1 MRARS
6 GNRPRRWRLAG
17 WTALALAFAVLSGL
31 GVGRWFAGV
40 ARDEVIREADTAA
53 ALREA
58 VLRSELEKFRS
69 LPVVLAQDPD
79 LRRALV
85 RPDPAGAAELNRKL
99 ETLSRETRAAVIYGI
114 DAAGN
119 TIAAS
124 NWREPTSFVGANYAF
139 RPYFKQAIAAG
150 ESEYF
155 LLGTVSRQPGLFLA
169 RQVRQGDGP
178 AAGVVVVKVQFDAL
192 EAQWARSA
200 DRAFV
205 TGERDVVLITS
216 VPQWRFR
223 TLTPQSTSERAA
235 TREILQLDT
244 ELPLDP
250 LPLTFVRNAQL
261 TATETGAV
269 DSSEFIVSRLDT
281 AAAGWTLH
289 VLAAASGTVA
299 ASRTA
304 GQLTGASL
312 ALLFAVAA
320 ATVRSRRRRQRS
332 DSQRREIARAELEAQ
347 VAARTQDLQ
356 LANASLSYEIEERRR
371 TEATL
376 HTLQDDLIQANKLAV
391 LGQVTA
397 GVAHEM
403 NQPLAAIR
411 SYTDNSISL
420 LARNDVGAVRANL
433 LSVVNLSDRIG
444 LITRELRAFARK
456 TSGER
461 KPVRVDKAIDGALLL
476 LRSRLRSSGVQL
488 LRSSSNPRLQVL
500 AEHIRLEQVIVNL
513 LQNAVD
519 ALASSADPIVR
530 LDVSARGEMAEI
542 AVADNGPGL
551 AAEIAATLFT
561 PFRTTKANGL
571 GLGLVICRDILADFG
586 GTLEYSPAH
595 GGGARFV
602 ILLRCA
608 P

>member
-1 MRARS
+1 MDSAPV
-6 GNRPRRWRLAG
+6 NATRRRRLAA
-17 WTALALAFAVLSGL
+17 WTLLTLGLAVLGAV
-31 GVGRWFAGV
+31 GVGRWFADV
-40 ARDEVIREADTAA
+40 AREEVIREADTAA

-79 LRRALV
+79 LRRTLM
-85 RPDPAGAAELNRKL
+85 RPDNELAQQLNLKL
-99 ETLSRETRAAVIYGI
+99 EALSRETRAAVIYAI
-114 DAAGN
+114 DARGN

-139 RPYFKQAIAAG
+139 RPYFKQSMAAG

-155 LLGTVSRQPGLFLA
+155 LLGTVSRQRGLFLA
-169 RQVRQGDGP
+169 RQVRQPDGA

-192 EAQWARSA
+192 EAQWGRSA

-205 TGERDVVLITS
+205 TGDRGVVLITS
-216 VPQWRFR
+216 VPEWRFL
-223 TLTPQSTSERAA
+223 TLSAQSETERAA
-235 TREILQLDT
+235 TRDILQLDAD
-244 ELPLDP
+244 LPLDP
-250 LPLTFVRNAQL
+250 LPLTFEQGGQR
-261 TATETGAV
+261 TATETGSI
-269 DSSEFIVSRLDT
+269 DRPEFVVSRIDT

-299 ASRTA
+299 ASQTA
-304 GQLTGASL
+304 GQLTGGSL
-312 ALLFAVAA
+312 ALLLAVGVFTA
-320 ATVRSRRRRQRS
+320 RSRGQRQRIEA
-332 DSQRREIARAELEAQ
+332 QRREDARVELETQ
-347 VAARTQDLQ
+347 VAERTRDLQ
-356 LANASLSYEIEERRR
+356 LANVSLSHEIDERRR

-376 HTLQDDLIQANKLAV
+376 HTLQDELIQANKLAV

-411 SYTDNSISL
+411 SYTDNSLAL
-420 LARNDVGAVRANL
+420 LARNDLGAVQANL
-433 LSVVNLSDRIG
+433 ISVASLSDRIG

-456 TSGER
+456 TSGAR
-461 KPVRVDKAIDGALLL
+461 TPVHADIAIDGALLL
-476 LRSRLRSSGVQL
+476 LRSRLRSSAVQL
-488 LRSSSNPRLQVL
+488 VRGPSPRQLRVL

-513 LQNAVD
+513 LQNALD
-519 ALASSADPIVR
+519 ALTSTPQPIVR
-530 LDVSARGEMAEI
+530 LEVSTRGDMAEI
-542 AVADNGPGL
+542 SVADNGPGL
-551 AAEIAATLFT
+551 APEIASTLFT

-586 GTLEYSPAH
+586 GRLEYSPSDA
-595 GGGARFV
+595 GGARFAIV
-602 ILLRCA
+602 LNRA